1 VSRRTEIQVGTT
13 VLAAIAIL
21 VLGVAWLKDY
31 SVERDT
37 RLYRVSFTQAG
48 GLSASD
54 EVQVNGI
61 RKGEVKAMRLA
72 GDHVE
77 VDLRLTR
84 DVVLTTDSRVAIRNV
99 GLMGERVIS
108 VDLKTTGRRY
118 APGEIVPG
126 VYEYGPGELMGQ
138 LAGTVDA
145 FSDVAQQFR
154 RLADSLGA
162 NNRLS
167 RTLANFTR
175 TSEELE
181 QAVAEDRALLHAT
194 LQNFSAA
201 SNTAKRLTTDRE
213 AQLRQALDHFGDAAE
228 RLDHLSGRLDSLRA
242 VMQSLA
248 ARVQDGQGT
257 LGKLVSDDK
266 LYDQLNTSIVS
277 LKSLIEDVRA
287 HPKKYLK
294 LSIF

>member
-1 VSRRTEIQVGTT
+1 MSRRTEIQVGTT

>member
-1 VSRRTEIQVGTT
+1 MSRRTEIQVGTT

-61 RKGEVKAMRLA
+61 RKGEVKAMQLA